1 MLSGIATI
9 GFLSLL
15 PPLVPLDAIGR
26 APLDTHG
33 SRALAEIMSPLL
45 TDSEVSRQL
54 AGLPTWRRA
63 DGDEPAIAATYELT
77 EMGLALRTVMDAMG
91 QWGAQWLE
99 IEPRHRDPA
108 YVLWATLKLIDVD
121 KIPAQTT
128 VVRFALRDRPVAGYW
143 AHLAAAA
150 A

>member
-9 GFLSLL
+9 GFLSPL
-15 PPLVPLDAIGR
+15 PPVVPLDAIGR

-77 EMGLALRTVMDAMG
+77 DFVAALDFVNRVGHEAELMNHH
-91 QWGAQWLE
+91 
-99 IEPRHRDPA
+99 P
-108 YVLWATLKLIDVD
+108 DVD
-121 KIPAQTT
+121 IRWNKVTLVLSTHSEGGLTHNDFELARRIN
-128 VVRFALRDRPVAGYW
+128 DVAGQEG
-143 AHLAAAA
+143 
-150 A
+150 